1 MNSEKLLFYASRVTA
16 VLFSSSP
23 DGAAQPQLKNGSEMP
38 LKKMRTNL
46 STTCARKSPGEVLKM
61 VRRMGGLVR
70 LPSSAPSS
78 PKTLTNTMKTTAS
91 GGITSTTLS
100 ESTTAFSLRS
110 IMIVRPTG
118 SFQNQS
124 LMKFKIKRPITD
136 LQLPC

>member
-23 DGAAQPQLKNGSEMP
+23 DGAAQPQLENGSEMP

-78 PKTLTNTMKTTAS
+78 PRINIISKKPTPS
-91 GGITSTTLS
+91 GGTMS
-100 ESTTAFSLRS
+100 
-110 IMIVRPTG
+110 MI
-118 SFQNQS
+118 
-124 LMKFKIKRPITD
+124 
-136 LQLPC
+136 